1 VAVAKV
7 VLATGGALAFVAAAV
22 LARVAYPGHA
32 KHPASPLAPPHRF
45 VEIVRK
51 NQLQAGILA
60 PTQAAPDVV
69 TSTS

>member
-1 VAVAKV
+1 V
-7 VLATGGALAFVAAAV
+7 
-22 LARVAYPGHA
+22 